1 MWKRE
6 FLWKSKEH
14 ARRPG
19 FPRVHLMQR
28 VADDASEKQWH
39 VLKVSELLRC
49 ISCAYHD
56 HMISS
61 AL

>member
-28 VADDASEKQWH
+28 VADDAAEKQWH
-39 VLKVSELLRC
+39 VLKVSELAAAMYCVC
-49 ISCAYHD
+49 I
-56 HMISS
+56 MI
-61 AL
+61 A